1 MYTPGSSSDG
11 ISAEV
16 ITRCL
21 ERFLS
26 REDDVLCRA
35 VTTTAKSLMPFLLS
49 RYMGT
54 NTIRMIAR
62 CLTTAAGNELPG
74 TAPPHR
80 LYILLHTSNPPAE
93 YAPRISS
100 KVQRALQ
107 LNILKLGG
115 LVNFSWSAD
124 QPVFSNA
131 GGVQETETYAATAF
145 SLFGRLD
152 IPSLSLQNMDQVVE
166 KLRRH
171 ADAPSVTHTSNDV
184 HLYVCTHGARD
195 CRCGDRGQPLVTA
208 LREEVARRNLK
219 QVRVGE
225 VGHVGGHK

>member
-1 MYTPGSSSDG
+1 MT
-11 ISAEV
+11 
-16 ITRCL
+16 
-21 ERFLS
+21 
-26 REDDVLCRA
+26 
-35 VTTTAKSLMPFLLS
+35 FLLS
-49 RYMGT
+49 RSMGT
-54 NTIRMIAR
+54 DTIRKMVAR
-62 CLTTAAGNELPG
+62 SFSTAAGNELAG

-80 LYILLHTSNPPAE
+80 FYVLLHTPNPPAE

-100 KVQRALQ
+100 KVQRTLQ

-124 QPVFSNA
+124 QPVFSDS
-131 GGVQETETYAATAF
+131 GCVQETETYAATAF
-145 SLFGRLD
+145 SLFGRMD

-166 KLRRH
+166 RLRRH
-171 ADAPSVTHTSNDV
+171 AEAPSVAQTSNDV

-195 CRCGDRGQPLVTA
+195 CRCGDRGQLLVTA
-208 LREEVARRNLK
+208 LREEVVRRDLK